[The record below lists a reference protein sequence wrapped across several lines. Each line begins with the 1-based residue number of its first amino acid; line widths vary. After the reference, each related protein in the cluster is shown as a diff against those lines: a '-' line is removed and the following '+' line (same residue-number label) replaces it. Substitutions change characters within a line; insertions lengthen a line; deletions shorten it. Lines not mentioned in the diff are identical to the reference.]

1 MIKADLIRAAMGIVV
16 HVGLEA
22 AAQTR
27 SRSDNIIDMRGR
39 IYGRD
44 I

>member
-1 MIKADLIRAAMGIVV
+1 MIKADLIKAAMEIVV
-16 HVGLEA
+16 HAGLEA
-22 AAQTR
+22 AARTR